1 MIFGDTPLS
10 AAEGAILAHSVR
22 LDSVTFKKGR
32 RLSAD
37 DLAVLERAGVET
49 VIAARLEPGDVHEDA
64 AAGRIAEAILGEGL
78 TMSAAFTG
86 RANLVVA
93 TRGVLVVDRARLDAL
108 NRIDEAVTL
117 ATLAP
122 FELVEPRQ
130 LAATVKIIPFAVAV
144 NSLARFL

>member
-10 AAEGAILAHSVR
+10 AAEDAILAHSVR

-64 AAGRIAEAILGEGL
+64 ADLEWLEGQL
-78 TMSAAFTG
+78 RLFFGSACG
-86 RANLVVA
+86 
-93 TRGVLVVDRARLDAL
+93 
-108 NRIDEAVTL
+108 
-117 ATLAP
+117 
-122 FELVEPRQ
+122 
-130 LAATVKIIPFAVAV
+130 
-144 NSLARFL
+144 